1 MSANLQAIASFLNN
15 KNITNRDAIVVALI
29 VLIVSVVNKFLFAS
43 IIKIIKFCFFIM
55 QKLISNI
62 KEIRAFERRL
72 RDGEATM
79 GDITKITDKSNRGK
93 RLTELEEKSLHAYI
107 QEIEQTQK
115 EQNARIID
123 GLSSSLFTM
132 DDFYKE
138 DKW

>member
-1 MSANLQAIASFLNN
+1 
-15 KNITNRDAIVVALI
+15 
-29 VLIVSVVNKFLFAS
+29 
-43 IIKIIKFCFFIM
+43 
-55 QKLISNI
+55 
-62 KEIRAFERRL
+62 
-72 RDGEATM
+72 M